1 MAARR
6 GAREGAPAVA
16 RDVAALRQ
24 ALGPWRERKESIALV
39 PTMGALHPGHVALM
53 ARAREVARRVV
64 VSLFVNPLQ
73 FAPSEDFARYP
84 RDEAADL
91 AALTREGIDLV
102 FAPNE
107 GAMFSPGFATR
118 VHVSGLS
125 ETLCGPERPGHFDG
139 VATVVTKL
147 LLQCLPD
154 VAVFGE
160 KDYQQLLIVKRLVR
174 DLDIPCAI
182 EGVPTVRDR
191 DGLAFSSRNVFL
203 TAEQRVAAAALPRV
217 LQQGAARLADGAEPA
232 TPVIAQGIDELKSAG
247 FARVDYLTLCDAE
260 TLVPLARAERP
271 ARLLAAARIGQVR
284 LIDNV
289 PVRS

>member
-6 GAREGAPAVA
+6 GPSEGARAVV
-16 RDVAALRQ
+16 REVGALRR
-24 ALGPWRERKESIALV
+24 AVGVWRERREAVALV
-39 PTMGALHPGHVALM
+39 PTMGALHAGHRALI
-53 ARAREVARRVV
+53 ARAREVAERIVL
-64 VSLFVNPLQ
+64 SLFVNPLQ
-73 FAPSEDFARYP
+73 FGPSEDFAHYP

-91 AALTREGIDLV
+91 AVLAREPVDLV

-107 GAMFSPGFATR
+107 GAMFAHEFATR

-125 ETLCGPERPGHFDG
+125 EKLCGPERPGHFDG

-160 KDYQQLLIVKRLVR
+160 KDYQQLLVVKRLVR

-182 EGVPTVRDR
+182 ESVPTVRDR
-191 DGLAFSSRNVFL
+191 DGLAFSSRNAAL
-203 TAEQRVAAAALPRV
+203 TAEQRTVAAALPRV
-217 LQQGAARLADGAEPA
+217 LAQAAARLAGGAEPA
-232 TPVIAQGIDELKSAG
+232 GPVLEQAIAALKLAG
-247 FARVDYLTLCDAE
+247 FARVDYVALCDAE
-260 TLVPLARAERP
+260 TLAPLARAERP
-271 ARLLAAARIGQVR
+271 ARLLAAVRIGGVR

-289 PVRS
+289 AVLP

>member
-1 MAARR
+1 MATRR
-6 GAREGAPAVA
+6 GPSEGARAVVREA
-16 RDVAALRQ
+16 AALRRTV
-24 ALGPWRERKESIALV
+24 GVWRERREAVALV
-39 PTMGALHPGHVALM
+39 PTMGALHAGHRALI
-53 ARAREVARRVV
+53 ARAREVAERIVL
-64 VSLFVNPLQ
+64 SLFVNPLQ
-73 FAPSEDFARYP
+73 FGPSEDFAHYP

-91 AALTREGIDLV
+91 AVLAREPVDLV

-107 GAMFSPGFATR
+107 EAMFALGFATR

-160 KDYQQLLIVKRLVR
+160 KDYQQLLVVKRLVR

-182 EGVPTVRDR
+182 ESVPTVRDR
-191 DGLAFSSRNVFL
+191 DGLAFSSRNAAL
-203 TAEQRVAAAALPRV
+203 TAEQRTVAAALPRV
-217 LQQGAARLADGAEPA
+217 LAQAAARLAGGAEPA
-232 TPVIAQGIDELKSAG
+232 GPVLEQAIAALELAG
-247 FARVDYLTLCDAE
+247 FARVDYVALCDAE
-260 TLVPLARAERP
+260 TLAPLARAERP
-271 ARLLAAARIGQVR
+271 ARLLAAVRIGGVR

-289 PVRS
+289 AVLS